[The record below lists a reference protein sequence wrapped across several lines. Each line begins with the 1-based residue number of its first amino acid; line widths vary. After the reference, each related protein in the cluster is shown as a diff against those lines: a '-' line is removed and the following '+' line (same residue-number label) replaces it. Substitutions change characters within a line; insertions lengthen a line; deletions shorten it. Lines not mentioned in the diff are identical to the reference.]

1 MDTAPQPQADIQLV
15 LRAHPRLLCGV
26 RSLVR
31 CYLADLGFDE
41 SRTYETVLA
50 IDEACT
56 NAIRHSY
63 AGNVEGRLSLSL
75 ASDAEWITVTLQD
88 EGRPAPPEKV
98 QPRPPVSVTL
108 DTLQPGGL
116 GVGLIHEIFDEVRFI
131 PGEHTGNRITMRLHR
146 PAA

>member
-1 MDTAPQPQADIQLV
+1 MEGRPAPHEDIRLLV
-15 LRAHPRLLCGV
+15 RAQPRLLCGV

-41 SRTYETVLA
+41 SRAFEVVLA

-63 AGNVEGRLSLSL
+63 AGNVEECLSLSL

-88 EGRPAPPEKV
+88 EGRPAPPDKV
-98 QPRPPVSVTL
+98 QPPRPEPLNLESI
-108 DTLQPGGL
+108 QPGGL
-116 GVGLIHEIFDEVRFI
+116 GIGLIYDIFDEVRFV
-131 PGEHTGNRITMRLHR
+131 PGERIGNRITMRLHR